1 MIELQNIA
9 FSYDNRPLLCNVNM
23 VVHDCD
29 FVGIV
34 GSNGSGKTT
43 LVRLILGLLKPTSGK
58 IIFSKNGKEVASLSM
73 GYVPQSSQI
82 DRYFPISVRE
92 VVRMGLIDGKD
103 ICSYIFN
110 RQEEAVSRA
119 VSRMNISAIADKPI
133 SMLSGGELQR
143 TMLARAIVSH
153 PDVLVLDE
161 PSTYLDAA
169 SGDNLYA
176 LLQELNKEC
185 SIILVGHDVE
195 NIKKNAKQ
203 VISLDGAA
211 NSDYL

>member
-43 LVRLILGLLKPTSGK
+43 LVRLILRLLKPTSGK
-58 IIFSKNGKEVASLSM
+58 ILFSKNGKEVASLSM
-73 GYVPQSSQI
+73 GYVPQCSQI

-92 VVRMGLIDGKD
+92 VVRMGLIEGKH